1 MNLKITRFSV
11 TSTGRRLMRRRDCLV
26 EFSLELLAGKSK
38 SIILANLREG
48 SCRYSELRRLI
59 PSLSDKTPAQR
70 LRSLISLALVERVP
84 HRACLSIG
92 CNG

>member
-1 MNLKITRFSV
+1 
-11 TSTGRRLMRRRDCLV
+11 LMRRCDCLV

-59 PSLSDKTPAQR
+59 PSLSDKILTQR
-70 LRSLISLALVERVP
+70 LCNLISTAIVQRVP
-84 HRACLSIG
+84 DR
-92 CNG
+92 NG